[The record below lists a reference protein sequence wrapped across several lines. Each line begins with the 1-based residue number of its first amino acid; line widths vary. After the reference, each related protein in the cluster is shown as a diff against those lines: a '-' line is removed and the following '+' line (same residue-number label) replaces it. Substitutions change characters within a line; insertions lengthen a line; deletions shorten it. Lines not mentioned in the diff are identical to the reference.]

1 MEPEYLRG
9 KERAKSMNKHL
20 HNYPPT
26 TKKITPPP
34 DIPKLTKAVTHDYRP
49 QTQGDSLEPTS
60 QKKIF
65 CRYGKQ
71 VKREKVDYKKF

>member
-49 QTQGDSLEPTS
+49 QTQGDS
-60 QKKIF
+60 I
-65 CRYGKQ
+65 
-71 VKREKVDYKKF
+71 